1 MSPIGPNSLG
11 VANTNSTELNTA
23 LLGIGGGPNDM
34 ESVILKSTD
43 PIEIEGEEIVV
54 NGQRG
59 IWANRMEAAAWK
71 GDVPIEH
78 YPVNQDPEPELIV
91 KKSKAKLEF
100 VQEMAI
106 RFSQRTLFFSI
117 SIVEKFAAKALRKK

>member
-1 MSPIGPNSLG
+1 M
-11 VANTNSTELNTA
+11 ALNGAT
-23 LLGIGGGPNDM
+23 DM
-34 ESVILKSTD
+34 ETVIMRSTD

-71 GDVPIEH
+71 GEYPLEAYPI
-78 YPVNQDPEPELIV
+78 NQDPNPELIV

-100 VQEMAI
+100 TQEMAI
-106 RFSQRTLFFSI
+106 RFLF
-117 SIVEKFAAKALRKK
+117 K